1 MSSGH
6 RALLE
11 EEASVIGQTAAAAPA
26 GCGKGGAS
34 GVSQTQALLLPGAP
48 FLKAYG

>member
-1 MSSGH
+1 MSSDKQPLRPPLGVG
-6 RALLE
+6 R
-11 EEASVIGQTAAAAPA
+11 
-26 GCGKGGAS
+26 GGAS